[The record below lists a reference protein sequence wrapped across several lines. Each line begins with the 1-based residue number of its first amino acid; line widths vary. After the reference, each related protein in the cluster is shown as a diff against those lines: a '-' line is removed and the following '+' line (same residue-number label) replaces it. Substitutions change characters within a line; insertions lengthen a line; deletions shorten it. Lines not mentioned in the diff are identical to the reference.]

1 MAAVVAANAP
11 TWASELQKYE
21 DEKRF
26 TVDEGLLR
34 GPQVRVTNGQ
44 IKYKER
50 KFDPLLGRYRD
61 GGTELLQRTFEEKER
76 VAHLNRAQDIQILR
90 EQPYHIIRHESRLPE
105 GPETTQKSRSCG
117 APAHPTTAVDYNL
130 ISNLPFDVHH
140 WARPEAR
147 PRCVERSPGQQRKVP
162 AFTVKD
168 FNIVTNRYH
177 QNHEAKRKRDQRFEL
192 LEATQKYA
200 TRNRFDPV
208 TQQFVDPRN
217 EEVARTSDDARDV
230 EIHMRAESQI
240 PPSYKG
246 RESAHYDVVTHKAHN
261 PGMLQAY
268 DVMQD
273 ERKERYRNRYIMEH
287 NWHAQDIKGDHIE
300 NVRKM
305 NRTAPERFEESTRR
319 GFDIVNN
326 RSYGRGPK
334 AQTLYAPYTVPRQS
348 PWEKATSHQMSA
360 TLPSSFGSTGG
371 ALSDTGRSLRSSHS
385 RPSSTS
391 RSMRARQYAGR
402 AG

>member
-1 MAAVVAANAP
+1 MAATAAANLP
-11 TWASELQKYE
+11 TWGSEIRSYE
-21 DEKRF
+21 HEKRR

-44 IKYKER
+44 IKFAER
-50 KFDPLLGRYRD
+50 IFDPLLGRYRD
-61 GGTELLQRTFEEKER
+61 GGAEIQQRSLEEKER

-105 GPETTQKSRSCG
+105 GSETTRKSQSCG
-117 APAHPTTAVDYNL
+117 APVHPSTAIDYNL

-147 PRCVERSPGQQRKVP
+147 PRCVEKSPRQRKVP
-162 AFTVKD
+162 AYMVKD
-168 FNIVTNRYH
+168 FNIVTNRYL
-177 QNHEAKRKRDQRFEL
+177 QNHEAKKKRDQRYEL
-192 LEATQKYA
+192 LEATQKHM

-208 TQQFVDPRN
+208 TQQFVDPRH
-217 EEVARTSDDARDV
+217 EELARTTDDARDV
-230 EIHMRAESQI
+230 EIHLRAESQI

-246 RESAHYDVVTHKAHN
+246 RESAFYDAVSHKAHD
-261 PGMLQAY
+261 PSMLQAL

-287 NWHAQDIKGDHIE
+287 NWHVQDIKGDHIE
-300 NVRKM
+300 NVRKL
-305 NRTAPERFEESTRR
+305 NRTAPERFEEQTRR

-326 RSYGRGPK
+326 RSYGRGSK
-334 AQTLYAPYTVPRQS
+334 AQTLYAPFTVPRQS

-360 TLPSSFGSTGG
+360 TLPSWLGSTDGDR
-371 ALSDTGRSLRSSHS
+371 SDAGRSLRSSHS

-391 RSMRARQYAGR
+391 RSMRALQYRGR